1 MLLLNI
7 RWWYFYSHW
16 PAWWEKKNYSSVF
29 IFLHHRRKDLLFF
42 IMWWGPAFSKWKWFQ
57 HIRVRLPCRK
67 MLRFLSYMMSS
78 PGRLIYENMTL
89 GASGNSCVPA
99 PAGGQALLGGPRY
112 SQGQEF
118 QDKKL
123 QVRTQQHFKKHQG
136 IFFFFFFTSPLV
148 FY

>member
-1 MLLLNI
+1 
-7 RWWYFYSHW
+7 
-16 PAWWEKKNYSSVF
+16 
-29 IFLHHRRKDLLFF
+29 
-42 IMWWGPAFSKWKWFQ
+42 
-57 HIRVRLPCRK
+57 

-136 IFFFFFFTSPLV
+136 IFFFFFF
-148 FY
+148 FYLSFSILLAFATILKHSSRFTQVCVSCVSQGNFH